1 MRRAAILLAALA
13 ALSACATRT
22 PAPACR
28 GEVFSLNAVEA
39 PR

>member
-1 MRRAAILLAALA
+1 MRRIVLSLAVLAALT
-13 ALSACATRT
+13 ACASRAS
-22 PAPACR
+22 APACR

>member
-1 MRRAAILLAALA
+1 MPKLAALVA
-13 ALSACATRT
+13 TLLFAACATRT